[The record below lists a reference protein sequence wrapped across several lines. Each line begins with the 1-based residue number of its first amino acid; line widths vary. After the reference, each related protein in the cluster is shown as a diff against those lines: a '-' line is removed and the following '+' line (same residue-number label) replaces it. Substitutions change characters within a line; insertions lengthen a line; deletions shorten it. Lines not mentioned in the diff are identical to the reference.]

1 MQKILGNIKSYLEKF
16 KEIYGVET
24 VILTQKDGF
33 PISIVGVWLSE
44 EEVFGV
50 CSSSS
55 AIYAAAQQ
63 LSGGQLNYLFIEGT
77 RVNMMISPLQDL
89 QEFCFTIVTK
99 PKVNL
104 GAIFLR
110 IREDFFNLRNMLLKL
125 SDIKP
130 PLRNFTEEEIRSILK
145 TFSVRPGEEEF
156 NEIRHE
162 MFELSDGLF
171 EKIRNKLRELL
182 TLIQDIEMI
191 SLIYEGG
198 YSLLT
203 LSRTAE
209 FCETSSEDVLA
220 YSLVDTA
227 ARLMWITKKTMV
239 KQITCDCNRFMYF
252 IYDLK
257 GCVLVIKITKKKAK
271 LGFLRLVINSYI
283 DKIKDTLLEGK
294 VKTAILPKIS
304 SIEKLQLAL

>member
-44 EEVFGV
+44 KEVFGV

-55 AIYAAAQQ
+55 AIYAVAQQ

-227 ARLMWITKKTMV
+227 TRLMWITKKTMV

-257 GCVLVIKITKKKAK
+257 GCVLVIKVAKKKAK

-283 DKIKDTLLEGK
+283 DKIKATLLEGK

>member
-89 QEFCFTIVTK
+89 REFCCTIVTK

-110 IREDFFNLRNMLLKL
+110 IREDFFNLRNILLKL

-130 PLRNFTEEEIRSILK
+130 PLRNFTEKEIRSILR
-145 TFSVRPGEEEF
+145 TFSVRPGEEDF
-156 NEIRHE
+156 NKIRHE

-209 FCETSSEDVLA
+209 FCETSGEDVLA

-252 IYDLK
+252 IYDLE
-257 GCVLVIKITKKKAK
+257 GCVLVIKLVKRKAK

-283 DKIKDTLLEGK
+283 DKVKATLLEGK

>member
-1 MQKILGNIKSYLEKF
+1 MFVHQNLKHI
-16 KEIYGVET
+16 
-24 VILTQKDGF
+24 
-33 PISIVGVWLSE
+33 
-44 EEVFGV
+44 GV

-63 LSGGQLNYLFIEGT
+63 LSGGQLNYLLIEGT

-89 QEFCFTIVTK
+89 QEFCCTIVTK

-110 IREDFFNLRNMLLKL
+110 IKEDFFNLRNMLLKL

-130 PLRNFTEEEIRSILK
+130 PLRNFTEEEIRSILR
-145 TFSVRPGEEEF
+145 TFSVRPGEENF
-156 NEIRHE
+156 GEIRHE

-171 EKIRNKLRELL
+171 GKIRNKLRELL

-198 YSLLT
+198 CSLLT

-239 KQITCDCNRFMYF
+239 KQITCDCNRFLYF
-252 IYDLK
+252 IYDLE
-257 GCVLVIKITKKKAK
+257 GCVLVIKIVKKSAK

-283 DKIKDTLLEGK
+283 DKIKATLLEGK
-294 VKTAILPKIS
+294 VKTAILPKIAS
-304 SIEKLQLAL
+304 LEKLQLAL

>member
-1 MQKILGNIKSYLEKF
+1 MQKILGSIKSYLEKF

-63 LSGGQLNYLFIEGT
+63 LSGGQLNYLLIEGT

-89 QEFCFTIVTK
+89 QEFCCTIVTK

-110 IREDFFNLRNMLLKL
+110 IKEDFFNLRNMLLKL

-130 PLRNFTEEEIRSILK
+130 PLRNFTEEEIRSILR
-145 TFSVRPGEEEF
+145 TFSVRPGEENF
-156 NEIRHE
+156 GEIRHE

-171 EKIRNKLRELL
+171 GKIRNKLRELL

-198 YSLLT
+198 CSLLT

-239 KQITCDCNRFMYF
+239 KQITCDCNRFLYF
-252 IYDLK
+252 IYDLE
-257 GCVLVIKITKKKAK
+257 GCVLVIKIVKKSAK

-283 DKIKDTLLEGK
+283 DKIKATLLEGK
-294 VKTAILPKIS
+294 VKTAILPKIAS
-304 SIEKLQLAL
+304 LEKLQLAL